1 MKSQRYDDRIDADTR
16 ISNLEVIGLVGRSL
30 RFLWP
35 LRRLASLKFALMLLS
50 LVPLFFYPFLPKII
64 VDHVILARSF
74 DSTEIPFP
82 PHIEPFVSF
91 LSGKTPMEIMVS
103 VVVFGLALLLLF
115 SKTKTEIEVAM
126 AQGEDS
132 ATQSENAMNAG
143 HGNSGSLLGVLEAL
157 IQVRISQGLTN
168 LLRTRLFKHM
178 SRLPMTTLNDQRT
191 GDTIYRVMYDSPMI
205 PGLCYQILFYP
216 LLLILS
222 SSISIYL

>member
-91 LSGKTPMEIMVS
+91 LSGKTPLEIMVS

-126 AQGEDS
+126 AHGCHVPLNCDPDS
-132 ATQSENAMNAG
+132 A
-143 HGNSGSLLGVLEAL
+143 
-157 IQVRISQGLTN
+157 
-168 LLRTRLFKHM
+168 
-178 SRLPMTTLNDQRT
+178 
-191 GDTIYRVMYDSPMI
+191 YRKRGPT
-205 PGLCYQILFYP
+205 
-216 LLLILS
+216 
-222 SSISIYL
+222 